1 MLANTYYTL
10 EEAARI
16 LKLHPQ
22 TLRRWIRQGRLP
34 ARRFGRQFRL
44 RLEDL
49 EEAAQPALAE
59 EAEESEKIDRAAVAS
74 PAELSEDEE
83 DGIEELLFE
92 RVGPLAEHEREW
104 LLDWIDEWVIKR
116 AAFQPL
122 ETDLALEA
130 VQSTWA
136 SISLESE
143 ILRWV
148 AEDKELEYD
157 LS

>member
-1 MLANTYYTL
+1 MLVNTYYTL

-34 ARRFGRQFRL
+34 ASRFGRQFRL
-44 RLEDL
+44 RLEDI
-49 EEAAQPALAE
+49 ERAARPALPE
-59 EAEESEKIDRAAVAS
+59 EAEESEKIDRAAVPS

-83 DGIEELLFE
+83 DGMEELLFE

-104 LLDWIDEWVIKR
+104 LLDWIDEWVIRR

-136 SISLESE
+136 SISLEPE

-148 AEDKELEYD
+148 AEDKGLEYD